1 MKDRFSA
8 NANHYAQFRP
18 GYPPELFD
26 FIYHHMHRFDTA
38 WDCGT
43 GNGQAARELS
53 LKFTKVFATDI
64 SAQQLEHAYQAE
76 NIFYSISSEPSLFD
90 DHSVDLITI
99 AQAAHWFDMKKFSR
113 EAKRV
118 LKADGIIAVW
128 GYGLL
133 TMNVEIDR
141 LIHHFYKM
149 VIGAYWDEE
158 RKHIDEQYMN
168 LQFPFEEIQTP
179 SFTISV
185 LWSLQELRGYLSTWS
200 AVQKYIS
207 IKGQDPVKNLIA
219 EVEIY
224 WRNEKQ
230 LVNFP
235 LFLKLGSSGAP

>member
-26 FIYHHMHRFDTA
+26 FIYHHIHRFDTA

-90 DHSVDLITI
+90 DHSVDLIT
-99 AQAAHWFDMKKFSR
+99 
-113 EAKRV
+113 
-118 LKADGIIAVW
+118 
-128 GYGLL
+128 
-133 TMNVEIDR
+133 
-141 LIHHFYKM
+141 
-149 VIGAYWDEE
+149 
-158 RKHIDEQYMN
+158 
-168 LQFPFEEIQTP
+168 
-179 SFTISV
+179 